1 MASLHIA
8 WHHVASRDPTIMC
21 STLRDVFLE
30 INSSLLGAGIN
41 ALFGGCTAVVA
52 LVRGQRMW
60 VANLGDSRAVV
71 VGRGEDG
78 SVVARGLTWDQV
90 RIAGFCDVME
100 EGGRGKNIFGGP
112 LLGFQSCRNSGL
124 L

>member
-1 MASLHIA
+1 MSAL
-8 WHHVASRDPTIMC
+8 HHVASRDLTIVC
-21 STLRDVFLE
+21 STLRDIFLE

-71 VGRGEDG
+71 VGRREDG

-90 RIAGFCDVME
+90 RIFGFSDVTRE
-100 EGGRGKNIFGGP
+100 RGEGRTYWGD
-112 LLGFQSCRNSGL
+112 LC
-124 L
+124 